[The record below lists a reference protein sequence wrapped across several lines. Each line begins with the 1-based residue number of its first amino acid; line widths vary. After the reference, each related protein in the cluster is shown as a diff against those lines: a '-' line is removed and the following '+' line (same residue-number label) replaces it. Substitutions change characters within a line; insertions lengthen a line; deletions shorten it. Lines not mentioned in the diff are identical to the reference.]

1 MTKLLKKD
9 ERTDGVTLDFPNL
22 TIINKNRFLILFSHL
37 GFILCLSTVPASGLF
52 HRDIERLE

>member
-9 ERTDGVTLDFPNL
+9 ERTDGVTLDFSNL

-37 GFILCLSTVPASGLF
+37 GFYTLSFNCSCK
-52 HRDIERLE
+52 RMISSRY

>member
-9 ERTDGVTLDFPNL
+9 ERTDGVMLDFSNL

-37 GFILCLSTVPASGLF
+37 GFILCLSTVPASG
-52 HRDIERLE
+52 

>member
-9 ERTDGVTLDFPNL
+9 ERTDSVTLDFPNL

-37 GFILCLSTVPASGLF
+37 GFILCLSTVPASG
-52 HRDIERLE
+52 